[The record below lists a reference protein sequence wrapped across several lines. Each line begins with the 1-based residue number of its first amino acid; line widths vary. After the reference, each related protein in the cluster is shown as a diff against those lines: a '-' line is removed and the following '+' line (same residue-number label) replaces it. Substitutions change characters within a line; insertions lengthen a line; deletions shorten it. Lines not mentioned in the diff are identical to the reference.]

1 MPNAEIKS
9 FSTPDERQEVERA
22 SVAVVNMPGG
32 PVERSTLKPGWR
44 WSEHIKPMVGTELCE
59 VNHFGYIVSGQLGIR
74 LKDGT
79 EHVAKAGD
87 VIAVPAGHDAWVVSG
102 EPIVVIDWGATT
114 NFGK

>member
-79 EHVAKAGD
+79 ELIAKAGD
-87 VIAVPAGHDAWVVSG
+87 VLAVNAGHDGWVVG
-102 EPIVVIDWGATT
+102 DEPVVVIDWAATT